1 MDKIIKKNEVGV
13 AAIGG
18 LGEIGKNTYAIQYR
32 DEIIIIDAG
41 VKFPG
46 DNILGIDY
54 VIPDYSYIEKNIDK
68 IKALVITHGHED
80 HIGGLPFL
88 LRKVSLPIYGGP
100 LAIGLIRSKLEEH
113 NLLAR
118 AELNVI
124 DEDTILEFKYLKVSF
139 HNTTHSIPDSFGVI
153 VNTPQGNIVHTGD
166 FKFDFTPVGQGTNLH
181 KMAAIGDEGV
191 LCLLS
196 DSTNSE
202 RGEFTQSEKEV
213 GKTISNILRKEKHR
227 VIFATFASNVYRV
240 KQVVEACIEHGR
252 KIVVFGRSMEK
263 AIKIGTELGYIKAPK
278 DTFVNSKYLN
288 QVDPNKLLILCTG
301 TQGEELAA
309 LSRIANGTHK
319 KITIM
324 PTDTVIFASSAIP
337 GNTLSINKNIDLL
350 SKLGANVITSSVNN
364 VHTSGHG
371 SKEEQKLMFRLIK
384 PKYFMPIHG
393 EYRMQKIQAN
403 LATQVGI
410 PKENSFILSNGDVLA
425 VTADSARRA
434 GHFFAG
440 DVYVDGNG
448 IGDIGNIVL
457 RDRKT
462 LSQDGL
468 VICVA
473 TVDYENR
480 ELVAGPDM
488 LSRGFIYMKESG
500 QLLNEAQAILRDEIE
515 ELLLDTEEVLNERSL
530 RNKITD
536 VLGPFLFK
544 KTERHPMILPVILG
558 VTEADTLE

>member
-1 MDKIIKKNEVGV
+1 MDKIIKKHEVGI

-54 VIPDYSYIEKNIDK
+54 VIPDYSYIEKNVNK
-68 IKALVITHGHED
+68 IKALIITHGHED

-100 LAIGLIRSKLEEH
+100 LAIGLIKSKLEEH
-113 NLLAR
+113 NLLGK
-118 AELNVI
+118 AELNII
-124 DEDTILEFKYLKVSF
+124 DEDTKLNFKYLKISF
-139 HNTTHSIPDSFGVI
+139 HSTSHSIPDSFGVI
-153 VNTPQGNIVHTGD
+153 VNTPQGNVVHTGD
-166 FKFDFTPVGQGTNLH
+166 FKFDFTPVGQGSNLH
-181 KMAAIGDEGV
+181 RMAKVGEEGV

-202 RGEFTQSEKEV
+202 RTEFTQSEKEV

-240 KQVVEACIEHGR
+240 KQVVEACIEHNR

-278 DTFVNSKYLN
+278 DTFINSKYLN

-324 PTDTVIFASSAIP
+324 PTDTVVFASSAIP

-393 EYRMQKIQAN
+393 EYRMQVIHAKTA
-403 LATQVGI
+403 AECDI
-410 PKENSFILSNGDVLA
+410 PLENSFILKNGDVLA
-425 VTADSARRA
+425 LTKDSARVA
-434 GHFFAG
+434 GKFDAS
-440 DVYVDGNG
+440 DVYVDGLG
-448 IGDIGNIVL
+448 IGDIGNVVIK
-457 RDRKT
+457 DR
-462 LSQDGL
+462 
-468 VICVA
+468 
-473 TVDYENR
+473 R
-480 ELVAGPDM
+480 ELSEEGVVVVSVAIDFKTKKLLNNPDII
-488 LSRGFIYMKESG
+488 SRGFVNISESTE
-500 QLLNEAQAILRDEIE
+500 LLNECKNVVKNEMLNILKEDNITVYQVRQKLVEI
-515 ELLLDTEEVLNERSL
+515 LGKFLNSEIGRQ
-530 RNKITD
+530 
-536 VLGPFLFK
+536 
-544 KTERHPMILPVILG
+544 PVILP
-558 VTEADTLE
+558 TILEV

>member
-54 VIPDYSYIEKNIDK
+54 VIPDYSYIEKNVDK
-68 IKALVITHGHED
+68 IKALIITHGHED

-88 LRKVSLPIYGGP
+88 LRKVNLPIYGGP

-113 NLLAR
+113 NLLAK

-124 DEDTILEFKYLKVSF
+124 DEDTVLSFKYLKVSF

-166 FKFDFTPVGQGTNLH
+166 FKFDFTPVGQGSNLH
-181 KMAAIGDEGV
+181 KMAAIGEKGV

-202 RGEFTQSEKEV
+202 RTEFTQSEKEV

-278 DTFVNSKYLN
+278 ETFVNSKYLN

-393 EYRMQKIQAN
+393 EYRMQVIHAQTYQ
-403 LATQVGI
+403 L
-410 PKENSFILSNGDVLA
+410 FLHYHLLMLVLL
-425 VTADSARRA
+425 
-434 GHFFAG
+434 HF
-440 DVYVDGNG
+440 
-448 IGDIGNIVL
+448 
-457 RDRKT
+457 
-462 LSQDGL
+462 
-468 VICVA
+468 
-473 TVDYENR
+473 
-480 ELVAGPDM
+480 P
-488 LSRGFIYMKESG
+488 
-500 QLLNEAQAILRDEIE
+500 
-515 ELLLDTEEVLNERSL
+515 
-530 RNKITD
+530 
-536 VLGPFLFK
+536 
-544 KTERHPMILPVILG
+544 
-558 VTEADTLE
+558 

>member
-1 MDKIIKKNEVGV
+1 M
-13 AAIGG
+13 
-18 LGEIGKNTYAIQYR
+18 
-32 DEIIIIDAG
+32 
-41 VKFPG
+41 
-46 DNILGIDY
+46 
-54 VIPDYSYIEKNIDK
+54 
-68 IKALVITHGHED
+68 
-80 HIGGLPFL
+80 
-88 LRKVSLPIYGGP
+88 
-100 LAIGLIRSKLEEH
+100 IRSKLEEH
-113 NLLAR
+113 NLLGR

-124 DEDTILEFKYLKVSF
+124 DEDTVLEYKYLKVSF
-139 HNTTHSIPDSFGVI
+139 HNTTHSIPDSYGVI
-153 VNTPQGNIVHTGD
+153 VGTPQGNIVHTGD

-181 KMAAIGDEGV
+181 KMAAIGDKGV

-202 RGEFTQSEKEV
+202 RSEFTQSEKEV

-393 EYRMQKIQAN
+393 EYRMQVIHAQTA
-403 LATQVGI
+403 AECDI
-410 PKENSFILSNGDVLA
+410 PLENSFIMENGEVLA
-425 VTADSARRA
+425 LTSDSARIA
-434 GHFFAG
+434 GKFDAS
-440 DVYVDGNG
+440 DVYVDGLG
-448 IGDIGNIVL
+448 IGDIGSVVIK
-457 RDRKT
+457 DRKE
-462 LSQDGL
+462 LSEEGVVVVSVAIDFANRKL
-468 VICVA
+468 LNNPDVI
-473 TVDYENR
+473 
-480 ELVAGPDM
+480 
-488 LSRGFIYMKESG
+488 SRGFVNINESMELFAECKAIIKTAVLDALKEENTGVYHMRQCIVESLG
-500 QLLNEAQAILRDEIE
+500 EFLENEIGR
-515 ELLLDTEEVLNERSL
+515 
-530 RNKITD
+530 K
-536 VLGPFLFK
+536 
-544 KTERHPMILPVILG
+544 PVILP
-558 VTEADTLE
+558 TILEV

>member
-32 DEIIIIDAG
+32 DEIVIIDAG

-68 IKALVITHGHED
+68 IKALIITHGHED

-113 NLLAR
+113 NLLGR

-124 DEDTILEFKYLKVSF
+124 DEDTVLEYKYLKVSF
-139 HNTTHSIPDSFGVI
+139 HNTTHSIPDSYGVI
-153 VNTPQGNIVHTGD
+153 VGTPQGNIVHTGD

-181 KMAAIGDEGV
+181 KMAAIGDKGV

-202 RGEFTQSEKEV
+202 RSEFTQSEKEV

-240 KQVVEACIEHGR
+240 KQVVEACIEHG

-393 EYRMQKIQAN
+393 EYRMQVIHAQTA
-403 LATQVGI
+403 AECDI
-410 PKENSFILSNGDVLA
+410 PLENSFIMENGEVLA
-425 VTADSARRA
+425 LTSDSARIA
-434 GHFFAG
+434 GKFEAS
-440 DVYVDGNG
+440 DVYVDGLG
-448 IGDIGNIVL
+448 IGDIGSVVIK
-457 RDRKT
+457 DRKE
-462 LSQDGL
+462 LSEEG
-468 VICVA
+468 VIVVSVA
-473 TVDYENR
+473 IDFANR
-480 ELVAGPDM
+480 KLLNNPDVI
-488 LSRGFIYMKESG
+488 SRGFVNINESMELFG
-500 QLLNEAQAILRDEIE
+500 TCKGIIREVVIEALEKDNTGVYHMRQSIVESLGEFLENEIGR
-515 ELLLDTEEVLNERSL
+515 
-530 RNKITD
+530 K
-536 VLGPFLFK
+536 
-544 KTERHPMILPVILG
+544 PVILP
-558 VTEADTLE
+558 TILEV